1 MPIAAHA
8 KHATA
13 AAQASDWPQLPPTK
27 RPQTIL
33 VVDDRSIHAV
43 HVDVGDDEVQS
54 SSDGHFPGLLSRLGL
69 AHDVAEM
76 LQQTNQKIAIDGPV
90 VHDQDGLRTFG
101 RRKLRP
107 VRGLGSGS
115 RVFGMGCDG
124 HAVQRKKWM
133 YLSSSI
139 SSAV

>member
-27 RPQTIL
+27 SPQTIL
-33 VVDDRSIHAV
+33 VVDDRSINRDFLVSLLKHFGYIMCEAESAEQAWEMAV
-43 HVDVGDDEVQS
+43 RGGLDLIITDVHMNG
-54 SSDGHFPGLLSRLGL
+54 
-69 AHDVAEM
+69 M
-76 LQQTNQKIAIDGPV
+76 DGPV
-90 VHDQDGLRTFG
+90 VHDQDGLRSFG

-133 YLSSSI
+133 YL
-139 SSAV
+139 